1 MVSDEL
7 KKYFGNLLKP
17 MRVPEVPI
25 RMQAASPARLDPAP
39 SDAALRDA
47 DIQATLHAGQTSQA
61 FSALVERYE
70 AKVFRLCMSM
80 LQDSALAQDIAQEVF
95 LRVWRFLSHYDA
107 RIGAFSTW
115 IFAIT
120 RNQCLSAFSRP
131 HAFEASLGESEVW
144 QQAEQIPMPTVAN
157 DAASLALLR
166 RLVDALPST
175 YRTTLTL
182 YYFEECSVAEVAN
195 LLGVP
200 EGTVKTHLHRAR
212 SMLRQTLKQHGLA
225 DFALWS

>member
-7 KKYFGNLLKP
+7 EKYFDKLLKP
-17 MRVPEVPI
+17 LRVPEVQI
-25 RMQAASPARLDPAP
+25 RMQAASPVSLDQAP

-47 DIQATLHAGQTSQA
+47 DIQAALHAGQTSQA

-70 AKVFRLCMSM
+70 VKVFRLCVSM
-80 LQDSALAQDIAQEVF
+80 LRDSALAQDIAQEVF

-120 RNQCLSAFSRP
+120 RNQCLSALNRL
-131 HAFEASLGESEVW
+131 HACEASLDESEVW
-144 QQAEQIPMPTVAN
+144 RQAAQIPVPADAN
-157 DAASLALLR
+157 DAASLTWLR
-166 RLVDALPST
+166 SLVDALPSS

-195 LLGVP
+195 MLGVP

-225 DFALWS
+225 DFALWT

>member
-1 MVSDEL
+1 
-7 KKYFGNLLKP
+7 
-17 MRVPEVPI
+17 
-25 RMQAASPARLDPAP
+25 MQAASPFRSDPVP

-47 DIQATLHAGQTSQA
+47 DIQAALQAGQTSEA
-61 FSALVERYE
+61 FAVLLDRYE

-80 LQDSALAQDIAQEVF
+80 LRDSALAQDIAQEVF

-115 IFAIT
+115 IFAIA
-120 RNQCLSAFSRP
+120 RNQCLSALNRP
-131 HAFEASLGESEVW
+131 HACEVPLDESEVW
-144 QQAEQIPMPTVAN
+144 QQAAQIPVPSAAN
-157 DAASLALLR
+157 DTASLIWLR
-166 RLVDALPST
+166 SLVDALPSR

-182 YYFEECSVAEVAN
+182 YYFEECSVSEVAS

-212 SMLRQTLKQHGLA
+212 SMMHQALKQHGLA
-225 DFALWS
+225 DFTLWS